1 MGGGVPLKESWA
13 SQNVVLL
20 DHPDVARGHVREGW
34 DDRVSRGW
42 RHSLDAEE

>member
-1 MGGGVPLKESWA
+1 MPLKGVLG
-13 SQNVVLL
+13 SQKVVLL

-42 RHSLDAEE
+42 RHSLGAEE